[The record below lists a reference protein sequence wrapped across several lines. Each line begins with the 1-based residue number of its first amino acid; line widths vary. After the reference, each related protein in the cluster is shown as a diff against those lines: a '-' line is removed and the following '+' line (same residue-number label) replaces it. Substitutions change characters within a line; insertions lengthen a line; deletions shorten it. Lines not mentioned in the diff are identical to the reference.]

1 MAPGTVTLIEAAR
14 TLGLAPSTLR
24 WQVRKGR
31 LSATKVGR
39 DLHID
44 PAEVE
49 RYRTQVQRR
58 QP

>member
-1 MAPGTVTLIEAAR
+1 MVTLIEAAR

>member
-1 MAPGTVTLIEAAR
+1 MTLIEAAR

-31 LSATKVGR
+31 LAATKVGR

-44 PAEVE
+44 SAEVE
-49 RYRTQVQRR
+49 RYAREVMRHAR
-58 QP
+58 